1 MSGRY
6 TFEERE
12 MIIDIKNILADYLKI
27 SKENAQTIPL
37 TKEFDEMMSSVV
49 AMKFIQSVRDHF
61 EMEICWGRIAEN
73 PTIEGLME
81 VIIDEKDNGYKC
93 NSGK

>member
-12 MIIDIKNILADYLKI
+12 MIIKIKDILAGYI
-27 SKENAQTIPL
+27 GVSKAKAQTIPL
-37 TKEFDEMMSSVV
+37 TKEFEDMMSSVV
-49 AMKFIQSVRDHF
+49 AMKFIQDVRNQF
-61 EMEICWGRIAEN
+61 EMEICWGRISDN